1 MLLANAHVE
10 YYVYTIA
17 LQYLPRLEL
26 TSSHLFIV
34 CLFVCC
40 TGAGDYMLDST
51 WRDGASSL
59 WMFGLKEEP
68 DGPSSPWQPLQA
80 SECSIPITHYQ
91 VLRDLDEDCMIEVWG
106 WAVLLVIRYHAKK
119 EMSQGPPL
127 LGVWDSVIWVKKL
140 QLSPCNSTDMW
151 GTRLGPFQP

>member
-1 MLLANAHVE
+1 MHMWLVLE
-10 YYVYTIA
+10 YYAYTITR
-17 LQYLPRLEL
+17 QYLPRLEL
-26 TSSHLFIV
+26 ASSHLFVV
-34 CLFVCC
+34 CLFVCLLHRSWWLHVRFHMERWGLLTMKGLPHYEC
-40 TGAGDYMLDST
+40 LG
-51 WRDGASSL
+51 WR
-59 WMFGLKEEP
+59 K
-68 DGPSSPWQPLQA
+68 SPMA
-80 SECSIPITHYQ
+80 HAHYQ